1 MVVLKTSCSALWDQA
16 TPIINCYGMVNHSD
30 TRVIGPVGTWFVC
43 ACLCVPVCV
52 NVASPV
58 LDNDCKSQINEC
70 AMCRVCALTAAH

>member
-30 TRVIGPVGTWFVC
+30 TRVIGPVGTRC
-43 ACLCVPVCV
+43 RRARLRVPVCV

-58 LDNDCKSQINEC
+58 LGNVTVK
-70 AMCRVCALTAAH
+70 AK